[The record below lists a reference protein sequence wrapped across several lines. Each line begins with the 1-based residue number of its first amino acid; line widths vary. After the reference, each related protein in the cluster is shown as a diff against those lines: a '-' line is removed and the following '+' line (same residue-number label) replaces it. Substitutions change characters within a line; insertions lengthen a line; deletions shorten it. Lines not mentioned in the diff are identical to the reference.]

1 MKKQFAAA
9 LLVAC
14 TLLCAC
20 AVPEGEELKTV
31 SFEGSDTVPSAQV
44 TQKAAFDSSSYVT
57 LRGDRA
63 ASLKI
68 SGSNAT
74 LVLVG
79 AKDKKTVTGKL
90 TAENG
95 KLTVGSSTFDYAV
108 FDGNILLAD
117 GSDVYLLSPSNQTDK
132 AFDAVEMLASSWSS
146 DELKL
151 SFDKMVCTLK
161 KGSATVS
168 ESCIVSPGKV
178 TLNTQ
183 RVNLAIG
190 AKASATSLDYAELVA
205 SNAIDGSTSTR
216 WASGRMDGESITV
229 DLGSIKKIST
239 VRLMWEAASGKD
251 YKIQVSTD
259 GQSWKTVV
267 DVKGNSTV
275 SAFLT
280 YSFEKTDARYVK
292 MLGGTRN
299 TKYGFSLWEFEIYEN
314 YAENSGFTFEMSNG
328 KLILTWDGKKYT
340 LEKD

>member
-31 SFEGSDTVPSAQV
+31 TFEGSDTVPGAQASE
-44 TQKAAFDSSSYVT
+44 KSAFDSSSYVT
-57 LRGDRA
+57 LRADRA

-68 SGSNAT
+68 SGSDAT
-74 LVLVG
+74 LILVG

-95 KLTVGSSTFDYAV
+95 RLTVGSSTFDYAV

-117 GSDVYLLSPSNQTDK
+117 GSDVYLLAPADK
-132 AFDAVEMLASSWSS
+132 SDSTFSAVEMLSSSWSGDGVS
-146 DELKL
+146 L

-161 KGSATVS
+161 KGGTAVS
-168 ESCIVSPGKV
+168 ESCIVSPEKV

-216 WASGRMDGESITV
+216 WASGRKDGESITV
-229 DLGSIKKIST
+229 DLGSVKKIST

-259 GQSWKTVV
+259 GQSWK
-267 DVKGNSTV
+267 DVADIKGNSTV
-275 SAFLT
+275 NAFLT
-280 YSFEKTDARYVK
+280 YSFEKTDARYVR

-299 TKYGFSLWEFEIYEN
+299 TKYGFSLWEFEIYED
-314 YAENSGFTFEMSNG
+314 YGENSGFTFEMSNG
-328 KLILTWDGKKYT
+328 RLIITWDGKKYT